1 MTTELATRDLPKDE
15 KTGLTLP
22 LSASLTSQ
30 ELAQHHAMVALE
42 LEVLAKKYD
51 RFGWE
56 RDRGSVAHDRMITDW
71 MDAFQ
76 DYPLDEVRSACAAAV
91 LENPNN
97 MPNEGHIRAEIANVR
112 KHHVQRLP
120 KPTECERPSKR
131 VTPEK
136 AAEIIAA
143 AGYGRQK
150 AGWPISSPSFQ
161 MAVTALAY
169 GAAFATGT
177 LADLENCDVE
187 VVSAWNQTGGT

>member
-1 MTTELATRDLPKDE
+1 MRSAWPKSADGSRFKPTGISKLEVNSMTTELATRDLPKDE

-30 ELAQHHAMVALE
+30 ELAQHRAMVALE

-97 MPNEGHIRAEIANVR
+97 MPNEGHIRAEIAKVLNS
-112 KHHVQRLP
+112 LP
-120 KPTECERPSKR
+120 
-131 VTPEK
+131 
-136 AAEIIAA
+136 
-143 AGYGRQK
+143 
-150 AGWPISSPSFQ
+150 
-161 MAVTALAY
+161 
-169 GAAFATGT
+169 
-177 LADLENCDVE
+177 
-187 VVSAWNQTGGT
+187 